1 MKRKIMQECPV
12 YKNKND
18 IIDFWLYG
26 KKDEKSC
33 IGIAKVSMTEINVS
47 VAYGYNVD
55 EDDSFNLHQRNISFQ
70 SCTALFRKMLS
81 LSSCEISA

>member
-1 MKRKIMQECPV
+1 MKRKTMQECPV

-18 IIDFWLYG
+18 IIDFWLYE

-33 IGIAKVSMTEINVS
+33 IGIAKVSMEEINAS

-55 EDDSFNLHQRNISFQ
+55 EDGGMVVNIPQAKLIKCVYFE
-70 SCTALFRKMLS
+70 CIKD
-81 LSSCEISA
+81 